1 MPSDPGDLILLH
13 TEGMFLCNQKRRLCW
28 AQVWERG
35 DYQPSSPGARS
46 SPAGREQRFK
56 VGNPKKCNP
65 FSGSHCPKIKE
76 SLPWD
81 PPPPP
86 AMLVARL
93 AFLPEYF
100 LLTHLSLPQEQEGQR
115 GTPGVYLLPV
125 FPASCFPQTNELL
138 RIEEVEW
145 SGTQSRKLG
154 AEVPA
159 ASGLQQW
166 RIHISGKREAPR
178 WSESLAVREERTTR
192 VRDTERQNVQGAE
205 DVQKESLSETSKEQQ
220 RKEQQRP
227 RWKWE
232 DYRKPD

>member
-1 MPSDPGDLILLH
+1 M
-13 TEGMFLCNQKRRLCW
+13 
-28 AQVWERG
+28 
-35 DYQPSSPGARS
+35 
-46 SPAGREQRFK
+46 
-56 VGNPKKCNP
+56 GNPKKCNP

-154 AEVPA
+154 AEVSA

-166 RIHISGKREAPR
+166 RIQISGKREAPR

-192 VRDTERQNVQGAE
+192 VRDTERQNVEGQRMCRRSHCQRRQKSNSEKSSSVRDGSGRTAE
-205 DVQKESLSETSKEQQ
+205 NQTKTEGNKSSSGDPEKENSGLFGETGS
-220 RKEQQRP
+220 
-227 RWKWE
+227 
-232 DYRKPD
+232 

>member
-1 MPSDPGDLILLH
+1 
-13 TEGMFLCNQKRRLCW
+13 
-28 AQVWERG
+28 
-35 DYQPSSPGARS
+35 
-46 SPAGREQRFK
+46 
-56 VGNPKKCNP
+56 
-65 FSGSHCPKIKE
+65 
-76 SLPWD
+76 
-81 PPPPP
+81 
-86 AMLVARL
+86 MLVARL

-100 LLTHLSLPQEQEGQR
+100 LLTHLSLPQEKEGQR

-125 FPASCFPQTNELL
+125 FPASCFPQTKELL

-166 RIHISGKREAPR
+166 RIQISGKREAPR

-192 VRDTERQNVQGAE
+192 VRDTERQNMRGAE

-220 RKEQQRP
+220 SSSIRDGSGRTTENQTKTEQEKETSEAQETQKKRT
-227 RWKWE
+227 RGCLVKLEAE
-232 DYRKPD
+232 DTAGNKRTRERF